1 MNNHYN
7 IITKE
12 NSEKIDNILLQKL
25 SWSKKEL
32 IYSREVYH
40 YIHNKYWYLSITIII
55 LSCVLTI
62 VESTKLIFLESSDKL
77 IISNN
82 TSSDFNNK
90 FTYSI
95 TKNELDWNLACDLFA
110 LFTGGL
116 ITLIMSLIR
125 FNKYQIKME
134 LISNRLMQ
142 ISNYDIAIKVLKYKH
157 ENNLNKVNYDNN
169 IHIELLKLEKI
180 ITPDS
185 ELMKILSENKER
197 ELRSYSEKIVTKG
210 PEYNSFSKTLSKIL
224 CCINRINYQDD
235 DTYKYNNTNKYNN
248 DSILVKYF
256 YKKPVNNNNNNEKEV
271 KGDIVTKKE
280 DVKIIDFDK
289 NNIDNNIEINTYY
302 NNTKSTDN
310 NYA

>member
-1 MNNHYN
+1 MNNNNN
-7 IITKE
+7 IITKK
-12 NSEKIDNILLQKL
+12 NSEKIDNILQKKL

-40 YIHNKYWYLSITIII
+40 YIHNKYWYLSITVII
-55 LSCVLTI
+55 LSSVLTI
-62 VESTKLIFLESSDKL
+62 VESTKLIFLESSNKL
-77 IISNN
+77 TISNN
-82 TSSDFNNK
+82 TSHDFNNK
-90 FTYSI
+90 ITYSI

-142 ISNYDIAIKVLKYKH
+142 ISNYDIALKVLKYKH
-157 ENNLNKVNYDNN
+157 ENDLNVINYDNN
-169 IHIELLKLEKI
+169 IHNELLKLEKI

-210 PEYNSFSKTLSKIL
+210 PEYNSFAKTLSKII
-224 CCINRINYQDD
+224 CCIKRINYEDD
-235 DTYKYNNTNKYNN
+235 DTYK
-248 DSILVKYF
+248 
-256 YKKPVNNNNNNEKEV
+256 
-271 KGDIVTKKE
+271 
-280 DVKIIDFDK
+280 
-289 NNIDNNIEINTYY
+289 
-302 NNTKSTDN
+302 
-310 NYA
+310 

>member
-1 MNNHYN
+1 MNNNYN
-7 IITKE
+7 QV
-12 NSEKIDNILLQKL
+12 NNQVNNEKIDNILEQKL

-40 YIHNKYWYLSITIII
+40 YIHNKYWYLSITVII
-55 LSCVLTI
+55 LSSVLTI

-77 IISNN
+77 SISNN
-82 TSSDFNNK
+82 TSPDFNNK

-142 ISNYDIAIKVLKYKH
+142 ISNYDIAIKILKYKH
-157 ENNLNKVNYDNN
+157 ENNLNKVNYDN
-169 IHIELLKLEKI
+169 IVHTELLKLEKI

-210 PEYNSFSKTLSKIL
+210 PEYNSFTKTLSKIL
-224 CCINRINYQDD
+224 CCINRIKYEDD
-235 DTYKYNNTNKYNN
+235 DNFKYKNENRYNN
-248 DSILVKYF
+248 DSILIRSLF
-256 YKKPVNNNNNNEKEV
+256 KKPVDNNNQHGV
-271 KGDIVTKKE
+271 KGDIVTKAE
-280 DVKIIDFDK
+280 DLEITDLSK
-289 NNIDNNIEINTYY
+289 NNIDNNIKM
-302 NNTKSTDN
+302 NNDNSDTKSSDD

>member
-1 MNNHYN
+1 MNNNNN
-7 IITKE
+7 IITKK
-12 NSEKIDNILLQKL
+12 NSEKIDNILQKKL

-40 YIHNKYWYLSITIII
+40 YIHNKYWYLSITVII
-55 LSCVLTI
+55 LSSVLTI
-62 VESTKLIFLESSDKL
+62 VESTKLIFLESSNKL
-77 IISNN
+77 TISNN
-82 TSSDFNNK
+82 TSHDFNNK
-90 FTYSI
+90 ITYSI

-142 ISNYDIAIKVLKYKH
+142 ISNYDIALKVLKYKH
-157 ENNLNKVNYDNN
+157 ENDLNVINYDNN
-169 IHIELLKLEKI
+169 IHNELLKLEKI

-210 PEYNSFSKTLSKIL
+210 PEYNSFAKTLSKII
-224 CCINRINYQDD
+224 CCIKRINYEDD
-235 DTYKYNNTNKYNN
+235 DTYKYNNINKYNN
-248 DSILVKYF
+248 DNILIRSL
-256 YKKPVNNNNNNEKEV
+256 YKKHVDNNTQTGV
-271 KGDIVTKKE
+271 KSDIVSKKE

-289 NNIDNNIEINTYY
+289 NNIDNNIEINTDY
-302 NNTKSTDN
+302 

>member
-1 MNNHYN
+1 MNNYN
-7 IITKE
+7 IINKKE
-12 NSEKIDNILLQKL
+12 NNEKIDNILLQKL

-40 YIHNKYWYLSITIII
+40 YIHNKYWYLSITVII
-55 LSCVLTI
+55 LSSVLTI

-77 IISNN
+77 NISNN
-82 TSSDFNNK
+82 TSIDFNNK

-142 ISNYDIAIKVLKYKH
+142 ISNYDTAIKILKYKH
-157 ENNLNKVNYDNN
+157 ENNLNKTNYDNN
-169 IHIELLKLEKI
+169 IHAELLKLEKI

-210 PEYNSFSKTLSKIL
+210 PEYNSFTKTLGKIL
-224 CCINRINYQDD
+224 CCINRIKYEDD
-235 DTYKYNNTNKYNN
+235 DKFKYNNENRYNN
-248 DSILVKYF
+248 NNILIRNL
-256 YKKPVNNNNNNEKEV
+256 YKKPVDNNTQMGV
-271 KGDIVTKKE
+271 KGDIVTKTE
-280 DVKIIDFDK
+280 ALEIMDLSK
-289 NNIDNNIEINTYY
+289 NNIDNNIKIDND
-302 NNTKSTDN
+302 NSDTKSIDDY
-310 NYA
+310 YA

>member
-1 MNNHYN
+1 MNNNYN
-7 IITKE
+7 QV
-12 NSEKIDNILLQKL
+12 NNQVNNEKIDNILEQKL

-40 YIHNKYWYLSITIII
+40 YIHNKYWYLSITVII
-55 LSCVLTI
+55 LSSVLTI

-77 IISNN
+77 SISNS
-82 TSSDFNNK
+82 TSTDFNNK

-142 ISNYDIAIKVLKYKH
+142 ISNYDIAIKILKYKH
-157 ENNLNKVNYDNN
+157 ENNLNKVNYDN
-169 IHIELLKLEKI
+169 IVHTELLKLEKI

-210 PEYNSFSKTLSKIL
+210 PEYNSFTKTLSKIL
-224 CCINRINYQDD
+224 CCINRIKYEDD
-235 DTYKYNNTNKYNN
+235 DNFKYKNENRYNN
-248 DSILVKYF
+248 DSILIRSLF
-256 YKKPVNNNNNNEKEV
+256 KKPVDNNNQHGV
-271 KGDIVTKKE
+271 KGDIVTKAE
-280 DVKIIDFDK
+280 DLEITDLSK
-289 NNIDNNIEINTYY
+289 NNIDNNIKM
-302 NNTKSTDN
+302 NNDNSDTKSSDD